1 MSTWLSQVYLRIK
14 SGHFSCE
21 NISFKRDEDNDDE
34 VLEYEGS
41 RSKDEGPGICFLSF
55 FLAKLTQLAMLCQSI
70 NC

>member
-21 NISFKRDEDNDDE
+21 DMSFKRDEDNDDE

-41 RSKDEGPGICFLSF
+41 RSKDEGPGTCFLSF
-55 FLAKLTQLAMLCQSI
+55 FS
-70 NC
+70 